1 MSDRLAQIEQHLQM
15 AVAQDGTVIIPP
27 ELYEAMGWQI
37 GEKLIVQVKDGEMKI
52 FSQTQAI
59 QRAQAWVKSF
69 VPNGRS
75 LSDEL
80 IAERRAEHLY
90 E

>member
-1 MSDRLAQIEQHLQM
+1 MTQLEMEVLE
-15 AVAQDGTVIIPP
+15 DGTVVIPP
-27 ELYEAMGWQI
+27 ELYRAMGWQI
-37 GEKLIVQVKDGEMKI
+37 GEKLIVQVKDCEMRI

-69 VPNGRS
+69 VPSERS

-80 IAERRAEHLY
+80 VAERRSEHLH

>member
-1 MSDRLAQIEQHLQM
+1 MTQLQM
-15 AVAQDGTVIIPP
+15 EVTQAGTVVIPP
-27 ELYEAMGWQI
+27 ELYVVMGWQV
-37 GEKLIVQVKDGEMKI
+37 GEKLIVQVENGEMRI
-52 FSQTQAI
+52 FSQAQAI

-69 VPNGRS
+69 VSNGRS

-80 IAERRAEHLY
+80 IAERRSEHLH